1 MTTQQY
7 LTTLRTLSQQ
17 LTPWQTRFAEIG
29 DILALQSSFEQKIA
43 RFDTEA
49 QQLNIAIMGQVKA
62 GKSSFLNALLFNG
75 RPVLPTA
82 ATPKTANL
90 TRISYGATPALEV
103 EYYSPDE
110 WQHLRELAQ
119 QPSDLDTVRV
129 ARELVDMVEKANINV
144 QQILTQGVQRIEA
157 NSLDDLMGKLNQY
170 AGNDGQYTALVKMT
184 RLYLPIEDLKGF
196 DVIDTPGMNDP
207 VLSRT
212 QKTKEEMTRCD
223 VVFFLSRAGQFLD
236 QSDMDLL
243 ANQLP
248 SSGVK
253 RMILVAGQY
262 DAAILDDGFN
272 RSSLADTETNLNMRL
287 KRRAE
292 TEMGK
297 LAEQREQAGR
307 SENAELLRQ
316 LTHPVLSS
324 TFTHGFAHWP
334 QDTWSDAMQHVHG
347 ELVEMAEDEWNGY
360 QFSPTDWQRIANFDL
375 LQQAYQQAQQ
385 DKQLLLQQQQAGLLP
400 EAQQQLADRLA
411 QLQSVV
417 EQRIVILESQDLAQL
432 SQQEQACK
440 QQLDRIAGKLSAVIS
455 QQLDAVKQNQRE
467 IVQQLKQSMR
477 EHENLQTR
485 TGTETEEE
493 EYTVTRESS
502 GKRFFRKVTLGL
514 YDGREQETRYRTVS
528 VSYEYLSASDAIEQL
543 NQYARDCQYDI
554 ESAFNRLV
562 SANQL
567 KHALRST
574 LLDAMNTQ
582 SADYNPA
589 QFRSMLERAV
599 DQLVLPELHLDAS
612 DHTQALSQ
620 QFRGEIRSSSQMQQ
634 LKQQFESALH
644 GVFKQLRQDFELA
657 TTQLTT
663 QLTKIQRSLQSE
675 LTRSI
680 EEDLQRIRNDFKQK
694 QQALEEY
701 NQLKQCINT

>member
-1 MTTQQY
+1 MTTQQHIS
-7 LTTLRTLSQQ
+7 TLKSLSQQ

-43 RFDTEA
+43 RFETEA

-144 QQILTQGVQRIEA
+144 QQILAQGVQRIEA

-272 RSSLADTETNLNMRL
+272 RSSLAETETNLNTRL

-307 SENAELLRQ
+307 PENADLLRQ
-316 LTHPVLSS
+316 LTQPVLSS
-324 TFTHGFAHWP
+324 TFTHGFAHWQ
-334 QDTWSDAMQHVHG
+334 QDTWSDAMQHVHS

-360 QFSPTDWQRIANFDL
+360 QFSQTDWQRIANFNL

-385 DKQLLLQQQQAGLLP
+385 DKQQLLQQQQAGLLP

-411 QLQSVV
+411 QLQNVV
-417 EQRIVILESQDLAQL
+417 EQRMVILESQDLAQL
-432 SQQEQACK
+432 AQQEQACK

-477 EHENLQTR
+477 EHEKLQTR
-485 TGTETEEE
+485 TGTETEERSYE
-493 EYTVTRESS
+493 VSTSKWYNPFSWGSS
-502 GKRFFRKVTLGL
+502 
-514 YDGREQETRYRTVS
+514 ETRYRTVS

-599 DQLVLPELHLDAS
+599 DQLALPELHLDAS

-620 QFRGEIRSSSQMQQ
+620 QFRGEIRSSNQMQQ

-644 GVFKQLRQDFELA
+644 GVFKQLRQDFEHA
-657 TTQLTT
+657 TTQLTQ
-663 QLTKIQRSLQSE
+663 QLTEIQENLRGE

-680 EEDLQRIRNDFKQK
+680 EEDLQRVRDDLAQK
-694 QQALEEY
+694 QQAIADY
-701 NQLKQCINT
+701 QQLLQTIQH